1 MARRYVIVG
10 NGPAGVTA
18 AETIRSHD
26 AAGDIRIVGGED
38 VGFYSRPG
46 LAYLLTGAI
55 PEQRLF
61 SRPESAYVHARVE
74 RTVGMAQTIE
84 PRGHR
89 IELASGEVLRYDRLL
104 LAVGARAVRPEIPG
118 IDLPGVVTLDN
129 LEDARHILRLA
140 RRARRACVVGGG
152 ITAIELAEGL
162 AAHGVETHYLM
173 RGDRYWGSV
182 LDPHESTLVEE
193 RLVEDGIRIQ
203 RGVELAAVIGR
214 NGRISAVRTLD
225 SAVIRCDLLA
235 VAIGTQPRL
244 ELARGAGLE
253 TGRGIWTDATFQTSD
268 PDIFAAGD
276 AAEVLDA
283 ATGKRAID
291 SLWSVSIEQGR
302 VAGAYLSGVGQP
314 YRRPAPFNVTKI
326 GGVTTTLI
334 GAVGT
339 GGREGDL
346 VTLARGDSH
355 AWREQLDAF
364 AVVSDRDANHLRLV
378 VGDDRIMGAVVMGD
392 QALSRPLQHLIRE
405 RVDIRW
411 VRDRLFRGP
420 AEVHQALRALIERTA
435 SVGAA

>member
-1 MARRYVIVG
+1 MSRRYVIVG

-26 AAGDIRIVGGED
+26 AEGDIRIIGGED

-61 SRPESAYVHARVE
+61 SRPESAYERARIQ
-74 RTVGMAQTIE
+74 RTVGSVRTIE

-89 IELASGEVLRYDRLL
+89 IELADGEVLRYDRLL
-104 LAVGARAVRPEIPG
+104 LAVGARAVRPEMDG
-118 IDLPGVVTLDN
+118 IDLQGVVTLDN
-129 LEDARHILRLA
+129 LEDARRIVRLA
-140 RRARRACVVGGG
+140 RRAKRACVVGGG
-152 ITAIELAEGL
+152 ITAIELAEGF

-182 LDPHESTLVEE
+182 LDPHESGLVEE
-193 RLVEDGIRIQ
+193 RLVEDGIRIH
-203 RGVELAAVIGR
+203 RGVELAGIIGR
-214 NGRISAVRTLD
+214 DGRVSAVKTRD
-225 SAVIRCDLLA
+225 GAVLACDLLA

-244 ELARGAGLE
+244 ELARQIGLE

-276 AAEVLDA
+276 VAEVLDPT
-283 ATGKRAID
+283 TGKRAVD

-302 VAGAYLSGVGQP
+302 AAGGYLCGVGQP
-314 YRRPAPFNVTKI
+314 YHRPAPFNVTKI

-334 GAVGT
+334 GAIGG

-346 VTLARGDSH
+346 VTLARGDSQ

-364 AVVSDRDANHLRLV
+364 AVVSDRGANHLRLV
-378 VGDDRIMGAVVMGD
+378 LGEDRIMGAVVMGD

-411 VRDRLFRGP
+411 VRERLFRGP
-420 AEVHQALRALIERTA
+420 AEVQHALRALVERTVA
-435 SVGAA
+435 IGAA

>member
-1 MARRYVIVG
+1 MSRRYVIVG
-10 NGPAGVTA
+10 NGPAGVSA
-18 AETIRSHD
+18 AEAIRRQD
-26 AAGDIRIVGGED
+26 EAGDIRIVGGED

-46 LAYLLTGAI
+46 LAYVLTGAI

-61 SRPESAYVHARVE
+61 SRPESAYERARVQ
-74 RTVGMAQTIE
+74 RTVGTVQAIE

-89 IELASGEVLRYDRLL
+89 VELADGKVIRYDRLL
-104 LAVGARAVRPEIPG
+104 LSVGARAVRPDLPG
-118 IDLPGVVTLDN
+118 IDLQGVVTLDN
-129 LEDARHILRLA
+129 LEDTRRILRLV
-140 RRARRACVVGGG
+140 RRAKRACVVGGG
-152 ITAIELAEGL
+152 ITAVELAEGL
-162 AAHGVETHYLM
+162 AAHHVETHYLM

-182 LDPHESTLVEE
+182 LDPHESELVEE
-193 RLVEDGIRIQ
+193 RLSEDGIRIH
-203 RGVELAAVIGR
+203 RNVELAGVIGR
-214 NGRISAVRTLD
+214 NGRVSAVKTLD
-225 SAVIRCDLLA
+225 GAVLPCDLLA

-244 ELARGAGLE
+244 ELAKGAGLE

-276 AAEVLDA
+276 VAEVLDPT
-283 ATGKRAID
+283 TGKRAVD
-291 SLWSVSIEQGR
+291 ALWSVSIEQGR
-302 VAGAYLSGVGQP
+302 IAGEYLSGIGQP

-339 GGREGDL
+339 GSREGDL

-355 AWREQLDAF
+355 AWREHLAAF
-364 AVVSDRDANHLRLV
+364 AVITDTSANHLRLV
-378 VGDDRIMGAVVMGD
+378 LGDDRIMGAVVMGD

-420 AEVHQALRALIERTA
+420 AEVHQALRALMERTV
-435 SVGAA
+435 SLGAA

>member
-18 AETIRSHD
+18 AETIRRHD

-61 SRPESAYVHARVE
+61 SRPESAYEDARVR
-74 RTVGMAQTIE
+74 RTVGTVRWVE
-84 PRGHR
+84 PRDHR
-89 IELASGEVLRYDRLL
+89 IELADGEVLRYDRLL
-104 LAVGARAVRPEIPG
+104 LAVGARAVRPEMPG
-118 IDLPGVVTLDN
+118 IDLQGVVTLDN
-129 LEDARHILRLA
+129 LEDARRIVRLA

-162 AAHGVETHYLM
+162 AAHRIETHYLM

-182 LDPHESTLVEE
+182 LDPHESELVEE
-193 RLVEDGIRIQ
+193 RLTEDGIRIH
-203 RGVELAAVIGR
+203 RGVELAGIIGR
-214 NGRISAVRTLD
+214 NGRISAVETRDGALLE
-225 SAVIRCDLLA
+225 CDLLA

-244 ELARGAGLE
+244 ELAQQIGLE

-276 AAEVLDA
+276 AAEVLDP
-283 ATGKRAID
+283 ATGKRAVD
-291 SLWSVSIEQGR
+291 SLWSVAIEQGR
-302 VAGAYLSGVGQP
+302 VAGEYLCGVGQP
-314 YRRPAPFNVTKI
+314 YRRRSPFNVTKI

-339 GGREGDL
+339 GGQEWDL

-355 AWREQLDAF
+355 AWREQMDAF
-364 AVVSDRDANHLRLV
+364 AVLSDRGANHLRLV
-378 VGDDRIMGAVVMGD
+378 LGDDRIMGAVVMGD
-392 QALSRPLQHLIRE
+392 QDLSRPLQHLIRE

-420 AEVHQALRALIERTA
+420 AEVYQALKALMERVA
-435 SVGAA
+435 SLGAA

>member
-1 MARRYVIVG
+1 MARRHVIVG

-18 AETIRSHD
+18 AEAIRRND
-26 AAGDIRIVGGED
+26 AAADIRIVGGED

-55 PEQRLF
+55 PEKRLF
-61 SRPESAYVHARVE
+61 SRPEADYARAGIR
-74 RTVGMAQTIE
+74 RTVGTVVTVDA
-84 PRGHR
+84 RAHR
-89 IELASGEVLRYDRLL
+89 LELADGEVLRYDRLL
-104 LAVGARAVRPEIPG
+104 LSVGARAVRPDMPG
-118 IDLPGVVTLDN
+118 IDLQGVVTLDN
-129 LEDARHILRLA
+129 LEDTRNLIRLA

-152 ITAIELAEGL
+152 ITAIELAEGV

-182 LDPHESTLVEE
+182 LDPHESALVEE
-193 RLVEDGIRIQ
+193 RLVEDGIRIH
-203 RGVELAAVIGR
+203 RGVELAGIIGR
-214 NGRISAVRTLD
+214 NGRVSAVETREGTRLP
-225 SAVIRCDLLA
+225 CDLLA

-244 ELARGAGLE
+244 ELAQQVGLA
-253 TGRGIWTDATFQTSD
+253 TGRGIWTDATFQTTD

-276 AAEVLDA
+276 AAEVLDP
-283 ATGKRAID
+283 ATGKRAVE
-291 SLWSVSIEQGR
+291 SLWSVAMEQGR
-302 VAGAYLSGVGQP
+302 VAGESMCGLGRPYL
-314 YRRPAPFNVTKI
+314 RPAPFNVTKI

-355 AWREQLDAF
+355 AWREQLGSF
-364 AVVSDRDANHLRLV
+364 AVASDRGANHLRLML
-378 VGDDRIMGAVVMGD
+378 GEDRITGAVVMGD

-411 VRDRLFRGP
+411 ARDRLFRGP
-420 AEVHQALRALIERTA
+420 AEVNQAITALVERTA
-435 SVGAA
+435 SLGSV

>member
-1 MARRYVIVG
+1 MARRHVIVG

-18 AETIRSHD
+18 AEAIRRND
-26 AAGDIRIVGGED
+26 AAADIRIVGGED

-55 PEQRLF
+55 PEKRLF
-61 SRPESAYVHARVE
+61 SRPEADYARAGIR
-74 RTVGMAQTIE
+74 RTVGTVVTVDA
-84 PRGHR
+84 RAHR
-89 IELASGEVLRYDRLL
+89 LELADGEVVRYDRLL
-104 LAVGARAVRPEIPG
+104 LSVGARAVRPDMPG
-118 IDLPGVVTLDN
+118 IDLQGVVTLDN
-129 LEDARHILRLA
+129 LEDTRNLIRLA

-182 LDPHESTLVEE
+182 LDPHESALVEE
-193 RLVEDGIRIQ
+193 RLVEDGIRIH
-203 RGVELAAVIGR
+203 RGVELAGIIGR
-214 NGRISAVRTLD
+214 NGRVSAVETREGTRLP
-225 SAVIRCDLLA
+225 CDLLA

-244 ELARGAGLE
+244 ELAQQVGLA
-253 TGRGIWTDATFQTSD
+253 TGRGIWTDATFQTTD

-276 AAEVLDA
+276 AAEVLDP
-283 ATGKRAID
+283 ATGKRAVE
-291 SLWSVSIEQGR
+291 SLWSVAMEQGR
-302 VAGAYLSGVGQP
+302 VAGESMCGLGRPYL
-314 YRRPAPFNVTKI
+314 RPAPFNVTKI

-355 AWREQLDAF
+355 AWREQLGSF
-364 AVVSDRDANHLRLV
+364 AVASDRGANHLRLML
-378 VGDDRIMGAVVMGD
+378 GEDRITGAVVMGD

-411 VRDRLFRGP
+411 ARDRLFRGP
-420 AEVHQALRALIERTA
+420 AEVNQAITALVERTA
-435 SVGAA
+435 SLGSV

>member
-18 AETIRSHD
+18 AETIRRHDD
-26 AAGDIRIVGGED
+26 AADIRIIGGED

-46 LAYLLTGAI
+46 LAYVLTGAI
-55 PEQRLF
+55 PEHRLF
-61 SRPESAYVHARVE
+61 SRPESAYERANVQ
-74 RTVGMAQTIE
+74 RTVGTVQTIE

-104 LAVGARAVRPEIPG
+104 LAVGARAVRPDLPG
-118 IDLPGVVTLDN
+118 ADLPGVVTLDN
-129 LEDARHILRLA
+129 LEDTRRMIHLA
-140 RRARRACVVGGG
+140 RRAKRACVVGGG

-162 AAHGVETHYLM
+162 AAHRVETNYLM

-182 LDPHESTLVEE
+182 LDPHESALVEE
-193 RLVEDGIRIQ
+193 RLEEDGIQIH
-203 RGVELAAVIGR
+203 RGVELAGIIARNGKVSAVKTRDGAVIP
-214 NGRISAVRTLD
+214 
-225 SAVIRCDLLA
+225 CDLLA

-244 ELARGAGLE
+244 ELAKQMGLE

-268 PDIFAAGD
+268 PDVFAAGD
-276 AAEVLDA
+276 VAEVLDP
-283 ATGKRAID
+283 ATGKRSVDA
-291 SLWSVSIEQGR
+291 LWSVAIEQGR
-302 VAGAYLSGVGQP
+302 IAGDYLSGGGQP
-314 YRRPAPFNVTKI
+314 YTRPAPFNVTKI

-339 GGREGDL
+339 GGKEGDL

-355 AWREQLDAF
+355 AWREQLAAF
-364 AVVSDRDANHLRLV
+364 ATISDR
-378 VGDDRIMGAVVMGD
+378 GVMGD

-411 VRDRLFRGP
+411 VRDRMFRGP
-420 AEVHQALRALIERTA
+420 AEVHQALRALMERRV
-435 SVGAA
+435 SLGPV

>member
-1 MARRYVIVG
+1 MPRRYVIVG

-18 AETIRSHD
+18 AETIRRHD
-26 AAGDIRIVGGED
+26 ADGDIRIIGGED

-61 SRPESAYVHARVE
+61 SRPESAYERAHVQ
-74 RTVGMAQTIE
+74 RTVGTVRSIE

-89 IELASGEVLRYDRLL
+89 IELADGQEETVVAEH
-104 LAVGARAVRPEIPG
+104 LAVGARAVRPEMPG

-129 LEDARHILRLA
+129 LEDARQILRLA
-140 RRARRACVVGGG
+140 RRAKRACVVGGG

-182 LDPHESTLVEE
+182 LDPHESELVEE
-193 RLVEDGIRIQ
+193 RLVEDGIKIH
-203 RGVELAAVIGR
+203 RGVAHEGNSGR
-214 NGRISAVRTLD
+214 TGRVSAVKTRD
-225 SAVIRCDLLA
+225 GAVLACDLLA

-244 ELARGAGLE
+244 ELARQMGLE
-253 TGRGIWTDATFQTSD
+253 TGRGIWTDATFQTTD

-276 AAEVLDA
+276 AAEVLDP
-283 ATGKRAID
+283 ATGKRAVE
-291 SLWSVSIEQGR
+291 SLWSVAMEQGR
-302 VAGAYLSGVGQP
+302 VAGEYLGGGGQP

-339 GGREGDL
+339 GTREGDL

-355 AWREQLDAF
+355 AWREQLGAF
-364 AVVSDRDANHLRLV
+364 AVASDKGANHLRLML
-378 VGDDRIMGAVVMGD
+378 GDDRITGAVVMGD

-411 VRDRLFRGP
+411 VRDRMFRGP
-420 AEVHQALRALIERTA
+420 AEVHRAIDALMERRV
-435 SVGAA
+435 SLGAA

>member
-18 AETIRSHD
+18 AETIRRHD
-26 AAGDIRIVGGED
+26 ESGDIRIVGGENA
-38 VGFYSRPG
+38 GFYSRPG
-46 LAYLLTGAI
+46 LAYVLTGAI
-55 PEQRLF
+55 PEERLF
-61 SRPESAYVHARVE
+61 SRPDSAYERAHVQ
-74 RTVGMAQTIE
+74 RTVGTVRTIE

-89 IELASGEVLRYDRLL
+89 LELADGEALRYDRLL

-118 IDLPGVVTLDN
+118 IELQGVVTLDN
-129 LEDARHILRLA
+129 LEDVRRILRLA
-140 RRARRACVVGGG
+140 RRAKRACVVGGG
-152 ITAIELAEGL
+152 ITAVELAEGL
-162 AAHGVETHYLM
+162 AAHGVDVHYLM

-182 LDPHESTLVEE
+182 LDPHESSLVEA
-193 RLVEDGIRIQ
+193 RLAEDRIRLH
-203 RGVELAAVIGR
+203 RNVELASVIGR
-214 NGRISAVRTLD
+214 DGRVSAVRTRDGVVLP
-225 SAVIRCDLLA
+225 CDILA

-244 ELARGAGLE
+244 ELAQGAGLE

-276 AAEVLDA
+276 AAEVLDP
-283 ATGKRAID
+283 ATGKRAVD
-291 SLWSVSIEQGR
+291 SLWSVSMEQGR
-302 VAGAYLSGVGQP
+302 VAGEYLSGVGQP

-339 GGREGDL
+339 GNREGDL

-378 VGDDRIMGAVVMGD
+378 LGDERIMGAVVMGD

-420 AEVHQALRALIERTA
+420 AEVHGALRALVERTA
-435 SVGAA
+435 SLGTV